1 MKFVDDS
8 TQPASINLRKSITQ
22 DPGAWVK
29 PLEYH
34 ERNITIVRPEE
45 NILQSELDRF
55 YDWTVQKKLLVN
67 SKKCFV
73 MKFSRSRMYD
83 FPPEYTIGG
92 SKILKEKNEMRILG
106 ILVQSDLGWNS
117 QINQM
122 VRQAS
127 KTIWVIRWMKQWGVD
142 TKTLVNLG
150 TSEGRLLMEM
160 GCPVLHCSLT
170 IEKNGLR
177 IVLQD
182 IYICNPEVCEML
194 GIISVTE
201 C

>member
-1 MKFVDDS
+1 M
-8 TQPASINLRKSITQ
+8 
-22 DPGAWVK
+22 K

-92 SKILKEKNEMRILG
+92 SKILKEKNEMRIWG
-106 ILVQSDLGWNS
+106 IFVQSDL
-117 QINQM
+117 
-122 VRQAS
+122 
-127 KTIWVIRWMKQWGVD
+127 
-142 TKTLVNLG
+142 
-150 TSEGRLLMEM
+150 E
-160 GCPVLHCSLT
+160 
-170 IEKNGLR
+170 
-177 IVLQD
+177 
-182 IYICNPEVCEML
+182 
-194 GIISVTE
+194 
-201 C
+201 